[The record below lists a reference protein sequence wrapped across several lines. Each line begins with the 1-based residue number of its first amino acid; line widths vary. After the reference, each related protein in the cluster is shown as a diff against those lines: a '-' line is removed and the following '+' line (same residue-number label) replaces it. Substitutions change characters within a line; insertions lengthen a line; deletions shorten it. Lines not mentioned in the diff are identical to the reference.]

1 MHNQRTATMWIQ
13 YMNMVDTL
21 RTFIKA
27 ERTGNWNLHLQTVR
41 EMLLYLAAAGHNQIK
56 ILFPG

>member
-27 ERTGNWNLHLQTVR
+27 EPTGNWNLHLQTVS
-41 EMLLYLAAAGHNQIK
+41 EMLLYFAAAGHNKIK